1 MNFQT
6 IVERPKNDS
15 TVADLCGGISTG
27 YASPAGRIREKRC
40 NPRTPMRKLEKTVV
54 LVGMMGAGKT
64 SVGRRL
70 AAVLAV
76 PFRDA
81 DSEIEQAAAC
91 TVNEIFERYGEPEF
105 RAGER
110 KVILRLLQEP
120 PHVLATGGGAFMDPE
135 TRAKIKESAIS
146 IWLKAHIELLLDR
159 VMRKDT
165 RPLLRNT
172 DRRAALERL
181 LKEREPIY
189 AEADIT
195 VESEGGPHEMM
206 VKRVLAALDAHGCE
220 QRANLGAHP

>member
-1 MNFQT
+1 
-6 IVERPKNDS
+6 
-15 TVADLCGGISTG
+15 
-27 YASPAGRIREKRC
+27 
-40 NPRTPMRKLEKTVV
+40 MRKLEKTLV

-70 AAVLAV
+70 AAVLGV

-81 DSEIEQAAAC
+81 DAEIELAAGC

-110 KVILRLLQEP
+110 KVIQRLLLEP
-120 PHVLATGGGAFMDPE
+120 PHVLATGGGAFMALE
-135 TRAKIKESAIS
+135 TRARIKESAIS
-146 IWLKAHIELLLDR
+146 IWLKAHIELLLER
-159 VMRKDT
+159 VIRKDT

-181 LKEREPIY
+181 LKEREPVY

-195 VESEGGPHEMM
+195 VESEGGPHE
-206 VKRVLAALDAHGCE
+206 VAVRRILAALESRSGALKDSELDAH
-220 QRANLGAHP
+220 P

>member
-1 MNFQT
+1 MH
-6 IVERPKNDS
+6 P
-15 TVADLCGGISTG
+15 LG
-27 YASPAGRIREKRC
+27 
-40 NPRTPMRKLEKTVV
+40 KTLV

-70 AAVLAV
+70 AGVLGV

-81 DSEIEQAAAC
+81 DAEIEAAAGC
-91 TVNEIFERYGEPEF
+91 TINEIFERFGEPEF

-135 TRAKIKESAIS
+135 TRARIKEDAIS
-146 IWLKAHIELLLDR
+146 VWLKADIELLLER
-159 VMRKDT
+159 VGRKDN

-172 DRRAALERL
+172 DSRAALTHL
-181 LKEREPIY
+181 LKEREPVY

-195 VESEGGPHEMM
+195 VQSEGGPHEMV
-206 VKRVLAALDAHGCE
+206 VKRILNALEAREDAIDAAAMG
-220 QRANLGAHP
+220 QRL